1 MRRTVFNF
9 TTAANSAVFK
19 NAGSFLLRFEN
30 LFFLVE
36 DHARIPYEL
45 KPVINYHLGRG
56 GGRGWVGGF
65 LGITRLS
72 EATEEGSIVANIA
85 LKETI

>member
-56 GGRGWVGGF
+56 GKGLGWRIFGDHTTFRGY
-65 LGITRLS
+65 
-72 EATEEGSIVANIA
+72 
-85 LKETI
+85 

>member
-56 GGRGWVGGF
+56 GGEGVGLEDFWGSHDFQRVLRRGQ
-65 LGITRLS
+65 LS
-72 EATEEGSIVANIA
+72 PT
-85 LKETI
+85 